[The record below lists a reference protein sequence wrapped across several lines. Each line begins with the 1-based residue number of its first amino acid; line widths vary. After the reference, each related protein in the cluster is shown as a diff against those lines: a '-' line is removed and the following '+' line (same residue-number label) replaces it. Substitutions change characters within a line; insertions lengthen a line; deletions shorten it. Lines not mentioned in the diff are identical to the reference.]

1 MRKPANDRRRHR
13 RQHHRH
19 APGAGTGATGEG
31 SRWPLRPAAHG
42 AVHGRHSQA
51 LHPSARKIPIIGV
64 GGIETAEDTWE
75 KLIAGADLV
84 QIYSVLIYDGPG
96 VVREIA
102 EGLAEKVKASGRATL
117 SEAVAKART
126 V

>member
-1 MRKPANDRRRHR
+1 
-13 RQHHRH
+13 
-19 APGAGTGATGEG
+19 
-31 SRWPLRPAAHG
+31 
-42 AVHGRHSQA
+42 
-51 LHPSARKIPIIGV
+51 
-64 GGIETAEDTWE
+64 
-75 KLIAGADLV
+75 V